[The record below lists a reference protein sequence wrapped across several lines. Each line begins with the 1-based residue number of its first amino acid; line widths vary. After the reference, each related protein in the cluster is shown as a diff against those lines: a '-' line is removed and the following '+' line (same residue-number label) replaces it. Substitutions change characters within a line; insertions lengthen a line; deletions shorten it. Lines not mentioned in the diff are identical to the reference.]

1 MDFGFD
7 FGWVF
12 FAILLDLSN
21 FHSVSSRK
29 DICMVAHL
37 KDVKNTWQ
45 KLFLSPLIPATQ
57 FPSPKVSDIDHF
69 CGPFS
74 NILCIDK
81 YTNIIFIGFYP
92 NESTSNI

>member
-21 FHSVSSRK
+21 FHSISSRK

-69 CGPFS
+69 VVFLAIFYASTNTQTLFS
-74 NILCIDK
+74 
-81 YTNIIFIGFYP
+81 
-92 NESTSNI
+92 